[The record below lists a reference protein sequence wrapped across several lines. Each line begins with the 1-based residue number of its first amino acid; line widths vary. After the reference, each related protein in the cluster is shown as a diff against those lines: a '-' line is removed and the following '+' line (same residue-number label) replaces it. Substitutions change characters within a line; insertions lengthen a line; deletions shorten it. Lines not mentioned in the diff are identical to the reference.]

1 MFLCSKWLGHP
12 YPTVMNILFILQ
24 IKAEKE
30 EVGQQSGVQVGVL
43 KSWNSVDNQNLISH
57 ERDKDQKKHWQRKLL
72 PDLCVVPLLDVL
84 CIVKT
89 DRISD
94 FFFPVWMQPLEEA
107 SKYFLKQGIPFPK
120 IHLSEEEKKNLKE
133 CYIFEDAE
141 TPGAPTVVFFPLV
154 NDTFRKYKEPG
165 KLWDRVGPPTTHPPF
180 SGISCHGSH
189 GEECGCQGRDIGLHL
204 ESRMYDH
211 LYALSMTS
219 LDLAGVE
226 RSPAEMA
233 EGNVDVSSL
242 FSPYC
247 INSFTYTED
256 QFDKLVKLTSYNI
269 QNNKHLILQAL
280 SSAIEQKQ
288 QHKKWMLSWVQK
300 DAYITFSSP
309 AEESR
314 PVDEWIYGL
323 GKVLRLISACSPS
336 PPSGNPG

>member
-1 MFLCSKWLGHP
+1 MTRSENTKSQVSCGTELVLLPPTHP
-12 YPTVMNILFILQ
+12 SVSSAAMAPMGRN
-24 IKAEKE
+24 
-30 EVGQQSGVQVGVL
+30 VGVR
-43 KSWNSVDNQNLISH
+43 V
-57 ERDKDQKKHWQRKLL
+57 ERSNIG
-72 PDLCVVPLLDVL
+72 PY
-84 CIVKT
+84 
-89 DRISD
+89 
-94 FFFPVWMQPLEEA
+94 LE
-107 SKYFLKQGIPFPK
+107 
-120 IHLSEEEKKNLKE
+120 
-133 CYIFEDAE
+133 
-141 TPGAPTVVFFPLV
+141 
-154 NDTFRKYKEPG
+154 R
-165 KLWDRVGPPTTHPPF
+165 
-180 SGISCHGSH
+180 
-189 GEECGCQGRDIGLHL
+189 
-204 ESRMYDH
+204 RMYDH
-211 LYALSMTS
+211 LYVLSITF

-300 DAYITFSSP
+300 DAYISFSSP

-323 GKVLRLISACSPS
+323 GKVLRLILTCSSS
-336 PPSGNPG
+336 PLSGNPG

>member
-1 MFLCSKWLGHP
+1 
-12 YPTVMNILFILQ
+12 
-24 IKAEKE
+24 
-30 EVGQQSGVQVGVL
+30 
-43 KSWNSVDNQNLISH
+43 
-57 ERDKDQKKHWQRKLL
+57 
-72 PDLCVVPLLDVL
+72 
-84 CIVKT
+84 
-89 DRISD
+89 
-94 FFFPVWMQPLEEA
+94 MQPLEEA

-141 TPGAPTVVFFPLV
+141 TPEAPTVVFFPLV

-165 KLWDRVGPPTTHPPF
+165 KLWNRAGPPTTHPSVSSAAMAPM
-180 SGISCHGSH
+180 
-189 GEECGCQGRDIGLHL
+189 GRNVGVRVERSNIGPYL
-204 ESRMYDH
+204 ERRMCDH
-211 LYALSMTS
+211 LYVLSITF

-269 QNNKHLILQAL
+269 QNNKHLILKAL

-288 QHKKWMLSWVQK
+288 QHKK
-300 DAYITFSSP
+300 
-309 AEESR
+309 
-314 PVDEWIYGL
+314 
-323 GKVLRLISACSPS
+323 
-336 PPSGNPG
+336 